1 MYISYRV
8 NELGERIDVCRMH
21 VQKIIHVCL
30 LVLYSTRLYNVKC
43 SIVYRVC
50 NNSTQ
55 HIILYKKVPEITDSF
70 ICAYS
75 LMIPKFVCTNRFLER
90 CTSMHT

>member
-30 LVLYSTRLYNVKC
+30 LVLYSTRLYDVKC

-50 NNSTQ
+50 NNSAQ
-55 HIILYKKVPEITDSF
+55 HILYKKLPEITESF
-70 ICAYS
+70 ICASS
-75 LMIPKFVCTNRFLER
+75 LMILSFVCTNRFLER
-90 CTSMHT
+90 YTSMHT